1 MDSKLFANMD
11 SKTKEVFLQ
20 LCKKEPI
27 KSGTI
32 IKKEGAKTDKAFF
45 LLEGTV
51 NVKKSSS
58 QGEMG
63 VATIQGGE
71 DVLFSFTC
79 MLDGGKSLTS
89 IEATSDCVLLSFTK
103 KEFLQFCTQNPEAG
117 NQMLVNALSMMAA
130 FLRKS
135 DEKIAQM
142 YQTLEEVL

>member
-11 SKTKEVFLQ
+11 TKTKEAFLQ
-20 LCKKEPI
+20 LCKKEPVKI
-27 KSGTI
+27 GTV

-51 NVKKSSS
+51 SVKKSSS
-58 QGEMG
+58 QGEME
-63 VATIQGGE
+63 VAIIKGGE

-79 MLDGGKSLTS
+79 MIDGGKSLTT

-103 KEFLQFCTQNPEAG
+103 REFLHFCTQNPQAG
-117 NQMLVNALSMMAA
+117 NQMLINALSMMAA